1 MSSLGDNLFT
11 RIFRFLTG
19 YVTITVHGFFLE
31 KFTNL
36 CVINNLPFWD
46 IKRYGNAK
54 LVGRTTIHGFKQMR
68 FQARKC
74 GCRVSL
80 GRKIGTPFF
89 LHRYRKRKIFVVG
102 VMLFFICIKIAGL
115 FVWDISVSGNETIL
129 ESEILAQMEVL
140 GVRRFVLANKLDVSK
155 LANQFMVMRDDLR
168 WVGID
173 VDGIKVNIK
182 IVEKDE
188 IPEKVDE
195 SIRCNI
201 VAEKPGLIVSID
213 TYQGT
218 AAVKV
223 GDVVD
228 KGNILV
234 SGVVEMKQFPEKTQ
248 FVHAL
253 ADVQA
258 KVWYEETKSF
268 KFSQLREDKEME
280 EFAYKLAHQT
290 AMRNIKED
298 TQVINTSK
306 SVSYAED
313 KVIVTVTIE
322 AIEDIGVKE
331 VF

>member
-36 CVINNLPFWD
+36 CVVNNLPFWD

-54 LVGRTTIHGFKQMR
+54 LVGRTTIRGFKQMR
-68 FQARKC
+68 FQAKKC

-80 GRKIGTPFF
+80 GRKRGTPFF

-102 VMLFFICIKIAGL
+102 IVLFFICIKVTGL
-115 FVWDISVSGNETIL
+115 FVLDISVTGNEKV
-129 ESEILAQMEVL
+129 SKKEILAQMEEL
-140 GVRRFVLANKLDVSK
+140 GLRRFVMANKVDSSK

-173 VDGIKVNIK
+173 VDGIRVNIK
-182 IVEKDE
+182 VVEKE
-188 IPEKVDE
+188 EVPEKVDE
-195 SIRCNI
+195 NIRCNI
-201 VAEKPGLIVSID
+201 VSKKPGLIVSID

-218 AAVKV
+218 PVVKA

-234 SGVVEMKQFPEKTQ
+234 SGIIEMKQFPEKTQ

-253 ADVQA
+253 ADIKA

-268 KFSQLREDKEME
+268 NFSKLRPKEEME

-290 AMRNIKED
+290 AMKNIKED
-298 TQVINTSK
+298 TQIINTSK

-322 AIEDIGVKE
+322 AIEDIGIKE